1 MPVPHCALD
10 HINFPLGLK
19 AGMVTRVTCFLQCP
33 YLIAVRTEPYI
44 GLKFV
49 TIKLIGKQSHTHFTF
64 DFFFSRKSHLL
75 SQMRA
80 QVVLWED
87 DN

>member
-19 AGMVTRVTCFLQCP
+19 AGMLTRVTCFLQCP

-44 GLKFV
+44 GPKFI

-64 DFFFSRKSHLL
+64 DFFFLQEISFTFPDESPDYLVGR
-75 SQMRA
+75 
-80 QVVLWED
+80 
-87 DN
+87 